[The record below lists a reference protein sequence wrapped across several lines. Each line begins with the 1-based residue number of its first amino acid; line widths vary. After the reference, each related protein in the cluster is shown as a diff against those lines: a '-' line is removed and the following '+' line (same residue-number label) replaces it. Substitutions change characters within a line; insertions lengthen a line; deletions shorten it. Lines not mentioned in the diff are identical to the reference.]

1 MDKQSLI
8 RDMKSAFG
16 SAFITR
22 QQLSQYMG
30 IKNPKNVDQY
40 SKGLE
45 KVNGKFYFIP
55 DVAGVL
61 KERCTV

>member
-30 IKNPKNVDQY
+30 YWKNSVM
-40 SKGLE
+40 S
-45 KVNGKFYFIP
+45 
-55 DVAGVL
+55 
-61 KERCTV
+61 